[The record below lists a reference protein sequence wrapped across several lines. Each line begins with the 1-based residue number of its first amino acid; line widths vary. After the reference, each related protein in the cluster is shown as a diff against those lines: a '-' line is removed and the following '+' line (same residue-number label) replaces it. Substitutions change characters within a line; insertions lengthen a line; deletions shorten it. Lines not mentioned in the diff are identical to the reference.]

1 MNRKFILSLLFITLV
16 FSACR
21 KSNQNE
27 YGDDFDVPDSV
38 MNKGLREVSD
48 EAMKNITD
56 NISSPIE
63 TAALIKKLNVPF
75 SKEYLATTDNIDKY
89 DTNLKQA
96 IALGFFG
103 ADLGYLNMYSKTS
116 IAIDYLTSIRKL
128 ANKIRVGQF
137 FNFQTLKRLASNN
150 ENIDSL
156 IYLSQ
161 RNFNQMDDYLRENNR
176 SHLSSLMIAGVWLEG
191 LYLSCKV
198 YQSEPD
204 PELRE
209 SIGEQKIMISD
220 LMILLENFENN
231 PDFAKLI
238 EGYHDLYEHFRK
250 VKINI
255 EQGESTSEVVDGKLV
270 IVQNTKSTVDIS
282 DELLKDIIDETIQ
295 VRNTLI
301 NP

>member
-1 MNRKFILSLLFITLV
+1 MSKKFILYLFLIAFVIT
-16 FSACR
+16 ACR

-38 MNKGLREVSD
+38 MNKGLHEVSD

-75 SKEYLATTDNIDKY
+75 SKDYLATTDHVDKY

-96 IALGFFG
+96 LALGFFG

-116 IAIDYLTSIRKL
+116 VAVDYLSSIRKL

-137 FNFQTLKRLASNN
+137 FNFQTLKRLATNN

-156 IYLSQ
+156 IYISQ
-161 RNFNQMDDYLRENNR
+161 RNFNQMDQYLRENNR
-176 SHLSSLMIAGVWLEG
+176 THLSTLMVSGVWLEG

-198 YQSEPD
+198 YEKSPD

-220 LMILLENFENN
+220 LMILLENFESN
-231 PDFAKLI
+231 PDFANLT
-238 EGYHDLYEHFRK
+238 EGYYELYELFK
-250 VKINI
+250 QVEISV

-270 IVQNTKSTVDIS
+270 IQQNTTSNVEIS
-282 DELLKDIIDETIQ
+282 DELLEKIIDKTIDL
-295 VRNTLI
+295 RNKLI

>member
-1 MNRKFILSLLFITLV
+1 MNKKFILYLFLIAFVIT
-16 FSACR
+16 ACR

-38 MNKGLREVSD
+38 MNKGLHEVSD
-48 EAMKNITD
+48 EAIKNITD

-75 SKEYLATTDNIDKY
+75 SRDYLATTDHVDKY

-96 IALGFFG
+96 LALGFFG

-116 IAIDYLTSIRKL
+116 IAVDYLSSIRKL

-137 FNFQTLKRLASNN
+137 FNFQTLKRLATNN

-156 IYLSQ
+156 IYISQ
-161 RNFNQMDDYLRENNR
+161 RNFNQMDQYLRENNR
-176 SHLSSLMIAGVWLEG
+176 THLSTLMVSGVWLEG

-198 YQSEPD
+198 YGKSPD

-220 LMILLENFENN
+220 LMILLENFESN
-231 PDFAKLI
+231 PDFANLT
-238 EGYHDLYEHFRK
+238 EGYYELHELFK
-250 VKINI
+250 LVKISV
-255 EQGESTSEVVDGKLV
+255 EQGESTSEVVDGQLV
-270 IVQNTKSTVDIS
+270 IVQNTTSNVEVS
-282 DELLKDIIDETIQ
+282 DESLEKIIDKTIDL
-295 VRNTLI
+295 RNTLI

>member
-1 MNRKFILSLLFITLV
+1 MSKKFILYLFLIAFVIT
-16 FSACR
+16 ACR

-38 MNKGLREVSD
+38 MNKGLHEVSD

-75 SKEYLATTDNIDKY
+75 SRDYLATTDHVDKY

-96 IALGFFG
+96 LALGFFG

-116 IAIDYLTSIRKL
+116 VAVDYLSSIRKL

-137 FNFQTLKRLASNN
+137 FNFQTLKRLATNN

-156 IYLSQ
+156 IYISQ
-161 RNFNQMDDYLRENNR
+161 RNFNQMDQYLRENNR
-176 SHLSSLMIAGVWLEG
+176 THLSTLMVSGVWLEG

-198 YQSEPD
+198 YEKSPD

-220 LMILLENFENN
+220 LMILLENFESN
-231 PDFAKLI
+231 PDFANLT
-238 EGYHDLYEHFRK
+238 EGYYELYELFK
-250 VKINI
+250 QVEISV

-270 IVQNTKSTVDIS
+270 IQQNTTSNVEIS
-282 DELLKDIIDETIQ
+282 DELLEKIIDKTIDL
-295 VRNTLI
+295 RNKLI

>member
-1 MNRKFILSLLFITLV
+1 MSKKFILYLFLIAFVIT
-16 FSACR
+16 ACR

-38 MNKGLREVSD
+38 MNKGLHEVSD

-75 SKEYLATTDNIDKY
+75 SKDYLATTDHVDKY

-96 IALGFFG
+96 LALGFFG

-116 IAIDYLTSIRKL
+116 IAVDYLSSIRKL

-137 FNFQTLKRLASNN
+137 FNFQTLKRLATNN

-156 IYLSQ
+156 IYISQ
-161 RNFNQMDDYLRENNR
+161 RNFNQMDQYLRENNR
-176 SHLSSLMIAGVWLEG
+176 THLSTLMVSGVWLEG

-198 YQSEPD
+198 YEKSPD

-220 LMILLENFENN
+220 LMILLENFESN
-231 PDFAKLI
+231 PDFANLT
-238 EGYHDLYEHFRK
+238 EGYYELYELFK
-250 VKINI
+250 QVEISV

-270 IVQNTKSTVDIS
+270 IQQNTTSNVEIS
-282 DELLKDIIDETIQ
+282 DELLEKIIDKTIDL
-295 VRNTLI
+295 RNKLI

>member
-1 MNRKFILSLLFITLV
+1 MSKKFILYLFLIAFVIT
-16 FSACR
+16 ACR

-38 MNKGLREVSD
+38 MNKGLHEVSD

-75 SKEYLATTDNIDKY
+75 SKDYLATTDHVDKY

-96 IALGFFG
+96 LALGFFG

-116 IAIDYLTSIRKL
+116 IAVDYLSSIRKL

-137 FNFQTLKRLASNN
+137 FNFQTLKRLATNN

-156 IYLSQ
+156 IYISQ
-161 RNFNQMDDYLRENNR
+161 RNFNQMDQYLRENNR
-176 SHLSSLMIAGVWLEG
+176 THLSTLMVSGVWLEG

-198 YQSEPD
+198 YEKSPD

-220 LMILLENFENN
+220 LMILLENFESN
-231 PDFAKLI
+231 PDFANLT
-238 EGYHDLYEHFRK
+238 EGYYELYELFK
-250 VKINI
+250 QVEISV

-270 IVQNTKSTVDIS
+270 IQQNTTSNVEIS
-282 DELLKDIIDETIQ
+282 DELLEKIIDKTIDL
-295 VRNTLI
+295 RNTLI

>member
-1 MNRKFILSLLFITLV
+1 MNKKFILYLFLIAFVIT
-16 FSACR
+16 ACR

-38 MNKGLREVSD
+38 MNKGLHEISD

-75 SKEYLATTDNIDKY
+75 SRDYLATTDHVDKY

-96 IALGFFG
+96 LALGFFG

-116 IAIDYLTSIRKL
+116 IAVDYLSSIRKL

-137 FNFQTLKRLASNN
+137 FNFQTLKRLATNN

-156 IYLSQ
+156 IYISQ
-161 RNFNQMDDYLRENNR
+161 RNFNQMDQYLRENNR
-176 SHLSSLMIAGVWLEG
+176 THLSTLMVAGVWLEG
-191 LYLSCKV
+191 LYLSCRV
-198 YQSEPD
+198 YEKSPD

-209 SIGEQKIMISD
+209 AIGEQKIMISD
-220 LMILLENFENN
+220 LMILLENFERN
-231 PDFAKLI
+231 PDFANLT
-238 EGYHDLYEHFRK
+238 EGYYELYELFK
-250 VKINI
+250 QVKISV

-270 IVQNTKSTVDIS
+270 IVQNTTSNVEVS
-282 DELLKDIIDETIQ
+282 DELLEKIIDKTIDL
-295 VRNTLI
+295 RNTLI